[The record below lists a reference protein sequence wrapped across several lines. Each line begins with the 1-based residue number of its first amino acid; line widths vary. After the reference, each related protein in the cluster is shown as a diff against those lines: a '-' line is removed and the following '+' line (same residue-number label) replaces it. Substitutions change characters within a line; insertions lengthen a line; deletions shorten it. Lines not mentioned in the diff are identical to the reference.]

1 MVQEAI
7 RYTAA
12 GIAIVAVAVIS
23 LVTET
28 PQGAARKTDSS
39 VPSASEVFHAND
51 GRSEGNADDK
61 TY

>member
-1 MVQEAI
+1 MVRETV
-7 RYTAA
+7 RYAAA
-12 GIAIVAVAVIS
+12 GIAIAAVAVIS

-28 PQGAARKTDSS
+28 PQGAPRKADSS

-51 GRSEGNADDK
+51 GRAEGNTDDK